1 VKIPRDTHYSKLT
14 SPRAWAPSSLILV
27 PPEVWKDKTL
37 HRLPLRD
44 LVSLLN
50 RSREAASAFRLGV
63 EQLRLD
69 GGSDLIQAHPKGGR
83 YTSSVHSEMP
93 VPADIQQMLDRMAA
107 KARDRG
113 RGG

>member
-1 VKIPRDTHYSKLT
+1 MKIPRDSHYSKLA

-27 PPEVWKDKTL
+27 PPEVWRDKTL

-44 LVSLLN
+44 LLSLIN
-50 RSREAASAFRLGV
+50 RSREAASFNRDRV

-69 GGSDLIQAHPKGGR
+69 GGSDLIQAHPKGGH
-83 YTSSVHSEMP
+83 YTSSVQSEMP
-93 VPADIQQMLDRMAA
+93 VPSDIQEMLDRIAA